1 VGRGAVLTTT
11 PARHA
16 PLGATRLA
24 GRLYPDPSRVV
35 ARLFVAGQEVVGGS
49 DSRAS
54 GVVARILAL
63 DEDEVQVRVDE
74 LLTRFGSRHRDL
86 VATFSHHAD
95 RIGNRID
102 PDLELSEERWLLLG
116 ATFTHEFAVEAA
128 SLCNPSM
135 VADPDQSTAGPGELR
150 VIMSVRGIGE
160 GHLSTIGFRT
170 GVVTLAGDVLLDAPE
185 PYPTLGT
192 VDPGVFDRDVFHGRL
207 RALGR
212 DGESAA
218 YVLDHL
224 ADSFTSDEL
233 EARLALL
240 AGQGDT
246 RRNARATVAMLRTI
260 AACSYG
266 THFPVDTH
274 LSERVLWPATAVES
288 HGMEDARFVRFVED
302 DGSVVY
308 YATYTAFDGTDVSQQ
323 LLQTTDFVT
332 FASSPMAGP
341 AATGKGLALFPRR
354 VGGRFAALSRH
365 DRETNAIAFSDSLGQ
380 WGTAVTIQEPQ
391 QDWEVLQLGNSGS
404 PIETASGWLV
414 LTHGVG
420 PMRTYSLGALLLD
433 LEDPT
438 RVLAT
443 TVGPVLTPAPDE
455 QDGYVPNVVYT
466 CGALLHGDV
475 LVIPYA
481 IADSSIAV
489 ATTSCADLLASMT
502 PIASAGRPSR
512 T

>member
-1 VGRGAVLTTT
+1 LT
-11 PARHA
+11 
-16 PLGATRLA
+16 ATRLA

-49 DSRAS
+49 DARAS
-54 GVVARILAL
+54 GVVSRILAL
-63 DEDEVQVRVDE
+63 DEDEVEARVEE
-74 LLTRFGSRHRDL
+74 LLMRFGGRHRDL
-86 VATFSHHAD
+86 VGTFSHNAD

-102 PDLELSEERWLLLG
+102 PGLELSEERWVLLG
-116 ATFTHEFAVEAA
+116 ATFTHEYAVEAA
-128 SLCNPSM
+128 ALCNPSL

-150 VIMSVRGIGE
+150 VVMSVRGIGE
-160 GHLSTIGFRT
+160 GHVSTIGFRT
-170 GVVTLAGDVLLDAPE
+170 GVVTAAGEVVIDAPE

-192 VDPGVFDRDVFHGRL
+192 VDAGVFDRNVFHGRL

-224 ADSFTSDEL
+224 DDRFTTEDL

-246 RRNARATVAMLRTI
+246 RRNARTIVALLRTI

-266 THFPVDTH
+266 TYFPVDTH
-274 LSERVLWPATAVES
+274 VSERVLWPATAAES
-288 HGMEDARFVRFVED
+288 HGMEDARFVRFVD
-302 DGSVVY
+302 DDDTVTY
-308 YATYTAFDGTDVSQQ
+308 LATYTAFDGTDVSQQ
-323 LLQTTDFVT
+323 LLETTDFSS

-354 VGGRFAALSRH
+354 IGGRFVGLSRH
-365 DRETNAIAFSDSLGQ
+365 DRETNAVAFSDSLGH
-380 WGTAVTIQEPQ
+380 WGTAITFQVPTR
-391 QDWEVLQLGNSGS
+391 DWEVLQLGNCGS
-404 PIETASGWLV
+404 PIETEAGWLV

-420 PMRTYSLGALLLD
+420 PMRTYSIGAVLLD

-438 RVLAT
+438 RVLA
-443 TVGPVLTPAPDE
+443 VGTDPLLAPAPDE

-466 CGALLHGDV
+466 CGGLLHGDV
-475 LVIPYA
+475 LVLPYA

-489 ATTSCADLLASMT
+489 ATVSCSALLASLT
-502 PIASAGRPSR
+502 PVA
-512 T
+512 